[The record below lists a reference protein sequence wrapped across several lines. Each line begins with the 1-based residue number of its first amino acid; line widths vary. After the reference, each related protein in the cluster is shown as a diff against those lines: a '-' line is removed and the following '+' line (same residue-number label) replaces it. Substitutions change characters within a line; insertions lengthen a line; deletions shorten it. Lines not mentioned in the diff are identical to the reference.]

1 MHTKLKILFLIF
13 LSVTITQAN
22 DRYIVALKDKT
33 VSHSINKSAP
43 LLNDEESIRQ
53 TANRLLNISNVKSNT
68 KMQKDSLSNNE
79 NKIIYIYDKIL
90 YGFAAD
96 LNNETFQDLKNNPE
110 IKYIK
115 KDTPVYLDTD
125 PSLYPDTP
133 PPLGSDGIDQIV
145 QSPTPSWGLDRID
158 QRDKRGNNQYSYKY
172 TGKGVHVYVLDTG
185 INYEHNDFI
194 GRIDDGYNNNT
205 TRPSDCFDH
214 GTFVSGII
222 AGTKYGVAKQAI
234 IHPVKV
240 FPGCTGSNN
249 SSDTIAGLNWVI
261 KHHKKPAVMNL
272 SLRGGT
278 SIKNVIDSDKFTKY
292 NIPVVVSAGNDHRD
306 ACMQSPASSSY
317 AITVAASTKDDV
329 KAKYSNYGSCV
340 DVFAPGSSVTSAYIN
355 GVYTEDDGSGT
366 SYAAPYVTGVVAK
379 YLEKY
384 PNATAQ
390 QVSDFIISNS
400 TKNKL
405 EGLDSSSPNRLLYGV
420 IDIADED

>member
-22 DRYIVALKDKT
+22 DRYIVVLKDKT

-53 TANRLLNISNVKSNT
+53 TANRLLNIPNVKSNT

-79 NKIIYIYDKIL
+79 NKIIYIYDKVL

-96 LNNETFQDLKNNPE
+96 LNSATFQDLKNNPE

-115 KDTPVYLDTD
+115 KDTPVYLV
-125 PSLYPDTP
+125 
-133 PPLGSDGIDQIV
+133 GSNRIDQIV

-172 TGKGVHVYVLDTG
+172 TGKGVHVYVLDSG

-194 GRIDDGYNNNT
+194 GRIDDGYNHENNT
-205 TRPSDCFDH
+205 TRSSDCLDH

-240 FPGCTGSNN
+240 FPGCTGRNY

-272 SLRGGT
+272 SLSGGI

-292 NIPVVVSAGNDHRD
+292 NIPVVVAAANKSRD
-306 ACMQSPASSSY
+306 ACKVSPASSSY

-329 KAKYSNYGSCV
+329 KADYSNYGSCV
-340 DVFAPGSSVTSAYIN
+340 DVFAPGSFVTSAYIN
-355 GVYTEDDGSGT
+355 GVNSKASGSGT
-366 SYAAPYVTGVVAK
+366 SFAAPYVTGVVAK

-420 IDIADED
+420 IDVADED

>member
-22 DRYIVALKDKT
+22 DRYIVVLKDKT

-53 TANRLLNISNVKSNT
+53 TANRLLNIPNVKSNT

-79 NKIIYIYDKIL
+79 NKIIYIYDKVL

-96 LNNETFQDLKNNPE
+96 LNSATFQDLKNNPE

-115 KDTPVYLDTD
+115 KDTPVYLV
-125 PSLYPDTP
+125 
-133 PPLGSDGIDQIV
+133 GSNRIDQIV

-272 SLRGGT
+272 SLSGGI

-292 NIPVVVSAGNDHRD
+292 NIPVVVAAANQSRD
-306 ACMQSPASSSY
+306 ACKVSPASSSY

-366 SYAAPYVTGVVAK
+366 SFAAPYVTGVVAK

-420 IDIADED
+420 IDVPDED

>member
-13 LSVTITQAN
+13 LSLTIAQAN
-22 DRYIVALKDKT
+22 DRYIVVLKDKT
-33 VSHSINKSAP
+33 VSYSINKSAP

-53 TANRLLNISNVKSNT
+53 TANRLLNIPNVKSNT

-79 NKIIYIYDKIL
+79 NKIIYIYDKVL

-96 LNNETFQDLKNNPE
+96 LNSATFQDLKNNPE

-115 KDTPVYLDTD
+115 KDTPVYLDD
-125 PSLYPDTP
+125 Q
-133 PPLGSDGIDQIV
+133 PPLESNRIDQIV

-172 TGKGVHVYVLDTG
+172 TGKGVHVYVLDSG

-194 GRIDDGYNNNT
+194 GRIDDGYNFDKHT
-205 TRPSDCFDH
+205 TRSLDCQHH
-214 GTFVSGII
+214 GTFISGII
-222 AGTKYGVAKQAI
+222 VGTKYGVAKQAI

-240 FPGCTGSNN
+240 FLGCDRRGY
-249 SSDTIAGLNWVI
+249 SSDTIAALNWVVN
-261 KHHKKPAVMNL
+261 HHKKPAVINL
-272 SLRGGT
+272 SMHEAG
-278 SIKNVIDSDKFTKY
+278 SNIKNAIDNDNFTRH
-292 NIPVVVSAGNDHRD
+292 NIPIVVAAGNDNRD
-306 ACMQSPASSSY
+306 ACTQNPASSSY
-317 AITVAASTKDDV
+317 AITVAASTKDDK
-329 KAKYSNYGSCV
+329 KANYSNFGSCI

-355 GVYTEDDGSGT
+355 GVYTEDDGYGT